1 MIYLDSSLL
10 VSLYC
15 LDANSVAAA
24 GALQAAKAKLLI
36 TALGELE
43 TVNAFGLRVF
53 RKEITASQAD
63 AARLTFEKDIL
74 AGVFLLRALPD
85 AAFERAKVLSR
96 QQTPKLGTRT
106 ADLLH
111 VAAAVE
117 LGAVSLFSFDLQQ
130 RKMAQAAGLKLNRWP

>member
-15 LDANSVAAA
+15 LDANSAAA
-24 GALQAAKAKLLI
+24 AAALQVAKAQLLM
-36 TALGELE
+36 TTLGELE
-43 TVNAFGLRVF
+43 TFNAFGLRLF
-53 RKEITASQAD
+53 RGEISSSQAD
-63 AARLTFEKDIL
+63 SARQSFEKDL
-74 AGVFLLRALPD
+74 RDGVFLLRELPEP
-85 AAFERAKVLSR
+85 AFERARQLSR
-96 QQTPKLGTRT
+96 ELTHKLGTRT

-117 LGAVSLFSFDLQQ
+117 LKATGFFSFDLQQ

>member
-24 GALQAAKAKLLI
+24 AALQAAKAKLLI
-36 TALGELE
+36 TSLGELE
-43 TVNAFGLRVF
+43 TMNAFSLRVF
-53 RKEITASQAD
+53 RKEITAAQAD
-63 AARLTFEKDIL
+63 AVRKTFEKDIL
-74 AGVFLLRALPD
+74 AGVFLLRAVPD